1 MLLGSLDL
9 DPLRL
14 VALVQR
20 LGELVL
26 DRLLDALTNLDR
38 FYGL

>member
-1 MLLGSLDL
+1 MLFGSLDL

-20 LGELVL
+20 LGQFVL
-26 DRLLDALTNLDR
+26 GGLLGALPTLNL